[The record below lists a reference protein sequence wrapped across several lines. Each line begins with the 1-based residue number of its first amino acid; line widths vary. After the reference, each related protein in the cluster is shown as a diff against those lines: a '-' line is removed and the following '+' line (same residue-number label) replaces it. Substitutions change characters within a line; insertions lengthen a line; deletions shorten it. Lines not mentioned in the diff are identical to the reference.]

1 MTNPIPPG
9 EEGLIPHIVVGDANA
24 AIEFYK
30 KAFGAEEICRL
41 PAPDGATIMHAQIKI
56 GDNMVYLC
64 DDHPEMCGGVSRD
77 PLKLGTSPVTIH
89 QYSTDCDSAIAT
101 AENAGATV
109 TMPPADMFWGDR
121 YGIVTDQLGHR
132 WSFATHVRDMTPE
145 EIADAGAAAFG

>member
-89 QYSTDCDSAIAT
+89 
-101 AENAGATV
+101 
-109 TMPPADMFWGDR
+109 
-121 YGIVTDQLGHR
+121 
-132 WSFATHVRDMTPE
+132 
-145 EIADAGAAAFG
+145 